1 MNQCPCSTPLVI
13 SSVLSPCHRY
23 GSRAKI
29 YRATM
34 AGSFKE
40 AIIEANLTQPS
51 GLALDRADQKIYWT
65 DLLREKIERATV
77 NGTQREVS
85 PGQRRPEGGNG

>member
-1 MNQCPCSTPLVI
+1 
-13 SSVLSPCHRY
+13 
-23 GSRAKI
+23 
-29 YRATM
+29 M

-40 AIIEANLTQPS
+40 AIVESNLTQPS

-85 PGQRRPEGGNG
+85 EVRAGLVPASHTA